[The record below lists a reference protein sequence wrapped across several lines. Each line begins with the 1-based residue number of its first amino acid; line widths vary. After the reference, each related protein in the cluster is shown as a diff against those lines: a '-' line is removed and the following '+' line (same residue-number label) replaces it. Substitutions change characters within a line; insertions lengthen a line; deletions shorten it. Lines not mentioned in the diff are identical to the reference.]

1 MLHHLSPD
9 RRDELQTASP
19 ERMIVLFYDQVIDC
33 LHTAICAI
41 ARNDIQGRCDA
52 TTATIELL
60 SGMLQSFGE
69 ASDDDVVNNL
79 HKIHTFIIKR
89 MPRVN
94 IMNDARFLAD
104 AIRLV
109 KPIRDSWAAVEKYA
123 STGQEDQIAAPIAE
137 KIVARPRLTVV
148 APTA

>member
-1 MLHHLSPD
+1 MLHHLSPE
-9 RRDELQTASP
+9 RRDELETASP

-33 LHTAICAI
+33 LHTAISAI

-60 SGMLQSFGE
+60 AGMLESFGD
-69 ASDDDVVNNL
+69 ASDDKIVANL
-79 HKIHTFIIKR
+79 RKIHTFIIKR

-94 IMNDARFLAD
+94 VSNDARFLAD

-109 KPIRDSWAAVEKYA
+109 KPIRDSWGAVEKYA
-123 STGQEDQIAAPIAE
+123 STGQDGQMAAPIAE
-137 KIVARPRLTVV
+137 KIAARPRLTVV
-148 APTA
+148 APSA